1 MNVWSIHDLSLPD
14 TAIPGS
20 EVGAECASQRKGIAS
35 WFSSCEMHYQQKNHY
50 MNDSWLAGIWHYPQ
64 QTLCSKLVKVR
75 MKTALPLLL
84 TNLVCGLPA
93 CSSALQTFTLH
104 VSASCVQCTMSSVG
118 CANCTHIRL
127 WVCCSTFKDF
137 FWLLSSR
144 SLRNFIDSASNS
156 SWNISISE
164 FFSVLGSSEYTFNL
178 CGHMYGLRTR
188 EIPYTWSRE
197 IPVVISP
204 QCEELT
210 WQGSSIEGSVTESAH
225 GVITVRVY
233 GDRSWAAGQN
243 ERWDMWELLLE

>member
-20 EVGAECASQRKGIAS
+20 AVGAECASQHKGNVS
-35 WFSSCEMHYQQKNHY
+35 CFSSCEMHYQQKNHY

-64 QTLCSKLVKVR
+64 QILCSKLVKVR

-84 TNLVCGLPA
+84 TDLVCGLPA

-104 VSASCVQCTMSSVG
+104 VPASCIQRTMSSVG

-127 WVCCSTFKDF
+127 WVCCSTSKDF

-164 FFSVLGSSEYTFNL
+164 FFSVLV
-178 CGHMYGLRTR
+178 TR
-188 EIPYTWSRE
+188 IIYAVNVSAEN
-197 IPVVISP
+197 
-204 QCEELT
+204 
-210 WQGSSIEGSVTESAH
+210 QGNPL
-225 GVITVRVY
+225 Y
-233 GDRSWAAGQN
+233 
-243 ERWDMWELLLE
+243 LK